1 MLYNKPR
8 DVKLRVLPSVS
19 SVIKRADTVKNKFT
33 KNGKN
38 DDADKLILLNETVP
52 QGNGAAANVVVPEKK
67 AKYSTVINK
76 NVEGVEDNDFDIILT
91 VPPVKQDEDIVIDLT
106 EMPVIEGIPMLS
118 LPDEPRKAPETK
130 HREIVYI
137 DTPKAEKTLEVTTPS
152 VKEDDIFDLSEMPD
166 IDGIPMLE
174 LKPVTEEKIQLLE
187 DFVYEPVKEIK
198 HAPVY
203 IPRPN
208 IDFDEPVY
216 TPKVEK
222 LKEKSVIELLPEI
235 AKEPVVE
242 LLPEIEEITEEPVV
256 ELIPEV
262 EEVTEEP
269 VVELIPDVEEIT
281 EESVV
286 ELLPEVEEI
295 TEEPVV
301 ELLPEVEEITEEPVV
316 ELLPEVEEIT
326 EEPGVELIPEVE
338 EITEEPVVE
347 LLPEV
352 EEVTKEPVVELL
364 PEVEE
369 ITDEPVVE
377 LLPEVEEIT
386 DEPVV
391 ELLPEVEEVTKE
403 PAKEKESTELIAP
416 PPFVQTSVKRGRKA
430 KKKEKQQKNKA
441 AQPKSENIDIK
452 APAQDEHKDTVAAV
466 EKKRKVPKEKKTKKT
481 KPVITNKRRH
491 LKKKG
496 VKIKLRIKE
505 LIDIRRENRKK
516 NARPLGKAHSLKV
529 ASFLLMLYM
538 GTALAFAIPIR
549 PTYSETEKRQ
559 LANFPEFTAQ
569 ALVSGDYFS
578 KIDTWF
584 SDTFPFREGLTQ
596 TDTFIKSL
604 YGIQDISIHGDV
616 DEGDEIPD
624 APTVLPEEP
633 QTPEV
638 TEPVTMPDDDELSKD
653 NGNPNAAKPDYD
665 VQELSAIVVAGDS
678 AYEYYSF
685 SQDVAPRFIDRVNN
699 LDSIVKPL
707 GNVYS
712 MIVPTS
718 MDITLNDA
726 LRAEVNSANQKK
738 ALDYFNASFKNT
750 VAVDGIYDSMREHR
764 NEYIYFRAD
773 HHWTALGAYYA
784 YEQFALEKG
793 ITPVPLSKYE
803 TKTFDNFIGTFYS
816 SSGQNPAL
824 KKNPDYVTAY
834 LPYNNVTCK
843 ISDSVLY
850 EGFDYDVIKDVSDH
864 TPGSKY
870 LTFIGGDNGLTT
882 ITNLD
887 LPRGES
893 CLVIKDSYANAFVPF
908 LIPHYN
914 KIYVIDP
921 RHYKGTLTEFC
932 ESKTVNDVIVLTNI
946 STTRNYIYLEGLEN
960 FVQ

>member
-1 MLYNKPR
+1 MLYKKPR
-8 DVKLRVLPSVS
+8 DIKLRVLPSVGS
-19 SVIKRADTVKNKFT
+19 IIKKADTVKDKFT
-33 KNGKN
+33 KSGKN
-38 DDADKLILLNETVP
+38 DDTDKLILLNEAVPHDKEATV
-52 QGNGAAANVVVPEKK
+52 NVVVPEKK
-67 AKYSTVINK
+67 IIPSTVTNK
-76 NVEGVEDNDFDIILT
+76 NVDGGVDNDFDIILT
-91 VPPVKQDEDIVIDLT
+91 EPPVKADEDIIIDLT
-106 EMPVIEGIPMLS
+106 ELPIIEGIPLLS
-118 LPDEPRKAPETK
+118 LPDEPQKAPELK
-130 HREIVYI
+130 HKEIVYI
-137 DTPKAEKTLEVTTPS
+137 NTPRVEKAAEVTKPAP
-152 VKEDDIFDLSEMPD
+152 VENDIFDLSEMPD

-187 DFVYEPVKEIK
+187 DFVYEPVKESRTK
-198 HAPVY
+198 PTQ
-203 IPRPN
+203 IPRPD

-216 TPKVEK
+216 TPK
-222 LKEKSVIELLPEI
+222 
-235 AKEPVVE
+235 AKK
-242 LLPEIEEITEEPVV
+242 IK
-256 ELIPEV
+256 
-262 EEVTEEP
+262 
-269 VVELIPDVEEIT
+269 
-281 EESVV
+281 EESVI

-295 TEEPVV
+295 AEEPVFELLSEVEEVTEEPVV
-301 ELLPEVEEITEEPVV
+301 ELLPEVEEIAEEPVV
-316 ELLPEVEEIT
+316 ELLPEVEEVTEEPVVELLPEAEEIT
-326 EEPGVELIPEVE
+326 EEPVVELLSEVEEVTGEPVVELLPEAE

-352 EEVTKEPVVELL
+352 EEVSEEPI
-364 PEVEE
+364 VEE
-369 ITDEPVVE
+369 NEATG
-377 LLPEVEEIT
+377 T
-386 DEPVV
+386 
-391 ELLPEVEEVTKE
+391 
-403 PAKEKESTELIAP
+403 IAP
-416 PPFVQTSVKRGRKA
+416 PPFVQTSTKRGRKA

-441 AQPKSENIDIK
+441 SQPKSESGVLQQETQEKQSDSI
-452 APAQDEHKDTVAAV
+452 APA
-466 EKKRKVPKEKKTKKT
+466 EKKENAPKKKAKKT

-496 VKIKLRIKE
+496 VKIKLRLKKAIDTRKE
-505 LIDIRRENRKK
+505 KRKK
-516 NARPLGKAHSLKV
+516 NTTAFGKARALKV
-529 ASFLLMLYM
+529 ASFFLMLYV
-538 GTALAFAIPIR
+538 GTVLAFAISIR

-559 LANFPEFTAQ
+559 LADFPEFNTR
-569 ALVSGDYFS
+569 ALLSGDYFS
-578 KIDTWF
+578 EIDTWF
-584 SDTFPFREGLTQ
+584 SDTFPFRESLTQ

-604 YGIQDISIHGDV
+604 YGIQSISIHGDV
-616 DEGDEIPD
+616 DAGDEIPD
-624 APTVLPEEP
+624 APTDDTAEP
-633 QTPEV
+633 PKPQV

-653 NGNPNAAKPDYD
+653 NGNPNAAKPDYG

-685 SQDVAPRFIDRVNN
+685 SQDVAPRFIDCVNK
-699 LDSIVKPL
+699 LDSIVNPL

-750 VAVDGIYDSMREHR
+750 IAVDGIYDSMREHR

-803 TKTFDNFIGTFYS
+803 TKTFDNFVGTFYS